1 MACSHPAPP
10 ARGDQSTYSS
20 TGAYWMAPISIPN
33 DIRQQTI
40 YTIVSKPVRRLELIW
55 GRIFGY
61 MGLVTVLLLL
71 FGGISLLYY
80 HRQVTAAI
88 REQVEIRIKYA
99 GYIERQQKD
108 VEQFRKL
115 EARPLPAGLD
125 YDSVPSLRIEA
136 RQKLKAVRP
145 LNFGQAGRISGVS
158 PADITA
164 LIIYMENKK

>member
-1 MACSHPAPP
+1 MRRPELGYASLSMLDPE
-10 ARGDQSTYSS
+10 R
-20 TGAYWMAPISIPN
+20 
-33 DIRQQTI
+33 
-40 YTIVSKPVRRLELIW
+40 PVL
-55 GRIFGY
+55 
-61 MGLVTVLLLL
+61 
-71 FGGISLLYY
+71 SP
-80 HRQVTAAI
+80 AI

-115 EARPLPAGLD
+115 EARPLPADLD